1 VSEDASIRVNALT
14 KRFDAFVAVDA
25 VSFEVKKGEIFGY
38 LGANGAGK
46 STTIRMLCGLLSVT
60 SGEVMVAGVDVV
72 HHPNAVRS
80 AIGYMSQKFSLYLDL
95 TVAENLEF
103 FGGAYDLFGE
113 TFRTRRDAAMRDLQL
128 EALSGELTG
137 SLPGGQRQRVA
148 LACALLH
155 KPQIVFLDEPTA
167 GVDPDARRNFWRVI
181 RGLADGGTTILVTT
195 HYMDEAE
202 YCDRVGLMVAGK
214 LAALDTPAALKQ
226 TFVPGRVYE
235 VQGATIADMQKAAT
249 DLGLLDVEQFGT
261 GLHVRIAQDG
271 PDPEKL
277 RSELAARGIPVTGV
291 IDADVTLED
300 VFLSVVGKAEK
311 KAPTAAKASKPS

>member
-1 VSEDASIRVNALT
+1 MSEDASIRVNALT